1 MKKFNKLKAR
11 KVVKTLMSPEQ
22 YKKMSKLLTAAINDQ
37 EDQPLQFG
45 IPEDSVDI
53 TEQIYYVVGKSG
65 EIYQQNQE
73 TIERIFDDFG
83 VA

>member
-11 KVVKTLMSPEQ
+11 KVVKTLMPPEQ
-22 YKKMSKLLTAAINDQ
+22 YKKMSKILTAAINDQ
-37 EDQPLQFG
+37 DDQPLQFG
-45 IPEDSVDI
+45 IPADSVDI